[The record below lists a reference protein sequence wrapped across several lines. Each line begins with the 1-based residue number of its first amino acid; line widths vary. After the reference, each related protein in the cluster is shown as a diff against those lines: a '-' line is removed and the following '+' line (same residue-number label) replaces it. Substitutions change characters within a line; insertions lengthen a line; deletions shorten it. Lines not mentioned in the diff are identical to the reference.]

1 MEQVQSVIK
10 ELLQK
15 HNVLTLASTGGE
27 YSPWILSVYF
37 AVEGDDIYFF
47 LETSG
52 KTYQNIQ
59 KEKKVAI
66 TISENDASKD
76 FLQCYGEVEILPQSE
91 SDRVR
96 QLLLSKM
103 PWFMTYTPVV
113 PIRLK
118 IRKYF
123 VSSLSRNWFPAK
135 VLEV

>member
-1 MEQVQSVIK
+1 MERIQSVIK

-15 HNVLTLASTGGE
+15 HNALALASTGGE

-37 AVEGDDIYFF
+37 ATEGDDIYFF
-47 LETSG
+47 LETAG

-66 TISENDASKD
+66 AISENDASKD
-76 FLQCYGEVEILPQSE
+76 FLQASGEVEILPQSE
-91 SDRVR
+91 SDKVR

-118 IRKYF
+118 VRKYF
-123 VSSLSRNWFPAK
+123 VSSFSRNWFPAK

>member
-1 MEQVQSVIK
+1 MEEVKSVIRD
-10 ELLQK
+10 LLQS
-15 HNVLTLASTGGE
+15 HNSLTLASTGGE

-37 AVEGDDIYFF
+37 ATEGDDIYFF
-47 LETSG
+47 LETAG

-66 TISENDASKD
+66 AISDNDASKD
-76 FLQCYGEVEILPQSE
+76 FLQAYGEVEILSQSE
-91 SDRVR
+91 SDKVR
-96 QLLLSKM
+96 QLILSKM

-118 IRKYF
+118 IKKYF

-135 VLEV
+135 IINV